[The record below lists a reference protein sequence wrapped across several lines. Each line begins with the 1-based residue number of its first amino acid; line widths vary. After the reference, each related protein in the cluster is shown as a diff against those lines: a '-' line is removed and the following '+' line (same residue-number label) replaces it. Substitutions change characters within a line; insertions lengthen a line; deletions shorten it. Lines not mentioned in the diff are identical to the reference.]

1 MCGGHGTCGGCG
13 SHEKRTVTLHL
24 LWLLLPLTFCM
35 CSAAFSAFVSN
46 SLSQSSSRMGASFWP
61 GGILHRGGQT
71 HSLTQHSNLHHDLGL
86 CACQVK
92 GYSRGTNT
100 LYEYPPPQPHPP
112 CTHPPCTHPPCTHP
126 PCTHPPCTHTSCMH
140 SHDVLLHQP
149 VLMLLVQRLQ
159 ILQRHCPLL

>member
-1 MCGGHGTCGGCG
+1 MKSDTCGGRGMCGGHGTCGGCG

-100 LYEYPPPQPHPP
+100 LYEYPPPHP
-112 CTHPPCTHPPCTHP
+112 
-126 PCTHPPCTHTSCMH
+126 HPPCTHTSCMH